1 MKHLNF
7 YLSINNFIKNGLEM
21 RKLSTTKVY
30 ILSISNYGKINLIFL
45 FQKDFLTMLPGISIN
60 HGKNIKS
67 SLLVE

>member
-1 MKHLNF
+1 M
-7 YLSINNFIKNGLEM
+7 SINNFINSSLEM

-30 ILSISNYGKINLIFL
+30 ILSISNYGKIDLIFL
-45 FQKDFLTMLPGISIN
+45 YQKDFLTMLPGISIN

>member
-1 MKHLNF
+1 M
-7 YLSINNFIKNGLEM
+7 SINNFINSGLEM

-30 ILSISNYGKINLIFL
+30 ILSISNYGKIDLIFL
-45 FQKDFLTMLPGISIN
+45 YQKDFLTMLPGISIN

>member
-1 MKHLNF
+1 M
-7 YLSINNFIKNGLEM
+7 SVNNFINSGLEM

-30 ILSISNYGKINLIFL
+30 ILSISNYGKIDLIFL
-45 FQKDFLTMLPGISIN
+45 YQKDFLTMLPGISIN

>member
-1 MKHLNF
+1 MSL
-7 YLSINNFIKNGLEM
+7 NNFINSGLEM

-30 ILSISNYGKINLIFL
+30 ILSISNYGKIDLIFL
-45 FQKDFLTMLPGISIN
+45 YQKDFLTMLPGISIN